1 MTTVAIGILAMA
13 CLVAVARGG
22 NFFQDSEMTW
32 GDGRGKVVD
41 GGRGLDLT
49 LDKTSGSGFQSKTEY
64 LFGKI
69 DMQIKLVPGN
79 SAGTVTTFYVSIFSS
94 GTFSVGRGSSVVAI
108 SVCM

>member
-1 MTTVAIGILAMA
+1 MRTAVALGIVAAVA
-13 CLVAVARGG
+13 CLLAVAQGG
-22 NFFQDSEMTW
+22 NFVQDAEMSW

-49 LDKTSGSGFQSKTEY
+49 LDKTSGSGFQSKSEY

-79 SAGTVTTFYVSIFSS
+79 SAGTVTTFYVSIHFP
-94 GTFSVGRGSSVVAI
+94 FLIPRYI
-108 SVCM
+108 SMWSCM